1 KGRELADMME
11 RRKVDILCVQE
22 TRWKGSKARSIGAGF
37 KLFYYGVDS
46 KRNEVGVV
54 LKEEFVRNV
63 LEVKRVSDR
72 VMSLK
77 LEIEGVMLNV
87 VSGYVPQVGCELEE
101 KERFWSE
108 LDEVMES
115 IPTGERVVIG
125 ADFNGHVG
133 EGNTGDEEVMGKF
146 GVKER
151 NFEGQMVVD
160 FAKRMDMG
168 VVNTYFQKRE
178 EHRVTYKSGGR
189 RTQVDYILCRRGNL
203 KEISDCKVVVGE
215 SVARQHRMVVCRM
228 TLMVCKTKRSK
239 IEIEKKTKW
248 WKLKKEECC
257 EEFRQKLRQALGG
270 QVVLPDD
277 WETTAEVIRET
288 GRKVLGVSS
297 GRRKEDKE
305 TWWWNEEVQDSI
317 QRKRLAKKKWDMD
330 RTEENRQE
338 YKELQRRVKR
348 EVSKAKQKAYDELYT
363 RLDTREG
370 EKDLYRLAR
379 QRDRDGKDVQQK
391 VDKIRKDEVRK
402 ALKRMKSGKA
412 VGPDDIPVEVWK
424 CLGEAAV
431 EFLAS
436 LFNRVLEN
444 LEKAYD
450 RVPREEL
457 WYCMRKSG
465 VAEKYVR
472 VVRNM
477 YERSRTVVRC
487 AVIQTEEFNVEV
499 GLHQGSAL
507 SPFLFAIVMDQ
518 LSEEVR
524 QESPWTMMFADD
536 IVICSES
543 REQVEENLERWRF
556 ALERRGMKVSRI
568 QSNGECGKEKI
579 SARIKGKVYRTVV
592 RPAMLYGLETV
603 SLRKR
608 QESELE
614 VAELK
619 MLSMVM
625 ADPNATVCE
634 RLTRRHGVRIVCA
647 ASVEDCC
654 LAVGNVVG
662 HENIVSAS
670 RMNSAIVVFLND
682 VEKVRKL
689 TQNGIVVNNEMILVS
704 PLSSPAKKVIL
715 SNVPPFI
722 SDEAIGKELSR
733 YGRMVS
739 PIKKIPLGC
748 KSPLVKHLVSFR
760 RMVFML
766 LKEGVGELNVVFK
779 FTVEGFDYNIFVS
792 SDTDIKC
799 FKCGQTGHL
808 ARACPER
815 QSDPG
820 VSERPGQDAAEP
832 AEVVPPAAAVRP
844 AAEGPGAA
852 AAPDLT
858 ESEPQAQPAAQTP
871 TGATSAP
878 EKPRTAEPAAAEPRS
893 ARPDRKK
900 PWSTEKNSV
909 GSGAVLEPPALTEA
923 GAEVQGNRMETPDTT
938 PVQGD
943 GGDVDMADEPVFKV
957 PNKRKKQEEQINV
970 VYSAEDIKEFLRNT
984 KWQKNVALE
993 EFFPDRKQFIH
1004 DVKFF
1009 RREGAFV
1016 DVEIFRLKKL
1026 ITRYTLNVTR
1036 DIVRSL
1042 KALEIEIVELQRLE
1056 ATGDRGHIE
1065 ALKSKKAKMNDLL
1078 DITAQGALVRS
1089 RFKSA
1094 AEMDA
1099 PSKFFFSLEQKN
1111 GQKRFIHAVR
1121 TESGDL
1127 LSEPTEIRKQTVS
1140 FYSKLYSSEW
1150 SGAQVVKDSFLVGLP
1165 KLSERAARELDRELS
1180 LEELHEALQRME
1192 NGRASGIDGLPAE
1205 FYKAFWAVIGQDVLD
1220 VLRDSILRGE
1230 LPLSCRRAV
1239 LTLLPKKGD
1248 LTHLKNWRPV
1258 SLLCTD
1264 YKLLSKALASR
1275 LTKVL
1280 ETFGF
1285 NPGFV
1290 AMIRV
1295 LYCEIESVLKVNWTK
1310 SEAILVGEWGGGQPT
1325 LPGGLAWKRG
1335 GFKYLGVY
1343 LGTNEF
1349 LNKNWEG
1356 SVEHVK
1362 GRLSRWKRLVPKM
1375 SYRGRTLVINNLA
1388 ASSLWHKLACVD
1400 PPPNLLANIQAQLV
1414 DFFWDG
1420 LHWIPQSVLHL
1431 PKEEGGQG
1439 LVQLSSRA
1447 AAFRLQFIQRLLTG
1461 PRDLVWRAAASGLLH
1476 TVKGLGLDRALFLM
1490 DTKMLDI
1497 SGLPMFYRGLFKIWN
1512 VFKKQ
1517 NKGCRSVHWLLE
1529 EPLVYGGRLDISGV
1543 TVPAL
1548 SRTLVSSG
1556 IVTLR
1561 ELVNVA
1567 GSDLSRAEDLA
1578 ARMGLR
1584 SRRVVN
1590 QLLHRWRSALT
1601 SEERVQLMD
1610 YQHTETGPAED
1621 ESFPRLNIAPD
1632 LDGCAG
1638 PLLECRSEGEMDFG
1652 SVSGKLLY
1660 RACVK
1665 VLNKKKLSGRVD
1677 TPWRN
1682 VLGFNDDVKPEWR
1695 ALTSCLYQ

>member
-1 KGRELADMME
+1 
-11 RRKVDILCVQE
+11 
-22 TRWKGSKARSIGAGF
+22 
-37 KLFYYGVDS
+37 
-46 KRNEVGVV
+46 
-54 LKEEFVRNV
+54 
-63 LEVKRVSDR
+63 
-72 VMSLK
+72 
-77 LEIEGVMLNV
+77 
-87 VSGYVPQVGCELEE
+87 
-101 KERFWSE
+101 
-108 LDEVMES
+108 
-115 IPTGERVVIG
+115 
-125 ADFNGHVG
+125 
-133 EGNTGDEEVMGKF
+133 
-146 GVKER
+146 
-151 NFEGQMVVD
+151 
-160 FAKRMDMG
+160 
-168 VVNTYFQKRE
+168 
-178 EHRVTYKSGGR
+178 
-189 RTQVDYILCRRGNL
+189 
-203 KEISDCKVVVGE
+203 
-215 SVARQHRMVVCRM
+215 
-228 TLMVCKTKRSK
+228 
-239 IEIEKKTKW
+239 
-248 WKLKKEECC
+248 
-257 EEFRQKLRQALGG
+257 
-270 QVVLPDD
+270 
-277 WETTAEVIRET
+277 
-288 GRKVLGVSS
+288 
-297 GRRKEDKE
+297 
-305 TWWWNEEVQDSI
+305 
-317 QRKRLAKKKWDMD
+317 
-330 RTEENRQE
+330 
-338 YKELQRRVKR
+338 
-348 EVSKAKQKAYDELYT
+348 
-363 RLDTREG
+363 
-370 EKDLYRLAR
+370 
-379 QRDRDGKDVQQK
+379 
-391 VDKIRKDEVRK
+391 
-402 ALKRMKSGKA
+402 
-412 VGPDDIPVEVWK
+412 
-424 CLGEAAV
+424 
-431 EFLAS
+431 
-436 LFNRVLEN
+436 
-444 LEKAYD
+444 
-450 RVPREEL
+450 
-457 WYCMRKSG
+457 
-465 VAEKYVR
+465 
-472 VVRNM
+472 
-477 YERSRTVVRC
+477 
-487 AVIQTEEFNVEV
+487 
-499 GLHQGSAL
+499 
-507 SPFLFAIVMDQ
+507 
-518 LSEEVR
+518 
-524 QESPWTMMFADD
+524 
-536 IVICSES
+536 
-543 REQVEENLERWRF
+543 
-556 ALERRGMKVSRI
+556 
-568 QSNGECGKEKI
+568 
-579 SARIKGKVYRTVV
+579 
-592 RPAMLYGLETV
+592 
-603 SLRKR
+603 
-608 QESELE
+608 
-614 VAELK
+614 
-619 MLSMVM
+619 MVM

-682 VEKVRKL
+682 VDK
-689 TQNGIVVNNEMILVS
+689 
-704 PLSSPAKKVIL
+704 
-715 SNVPPFI
+715 
-722 SDEAIGKELSR
+722 AIGKELSR

-760 RMVFML
+760 RMVFMVF
-766 LKEGVGELNVVFK
+766 KEGVGELNVVFK

-832 AEVVPPAAAVRP
+832 AGVVPPAAAVRP

-893 ARPDRKK
+893 ARPDRKE
-900 PWSTEKNSV
+900 PWSTEKSSV

-957 PNKRKKQEEQINV
+957 PNKRKKQEKAAFSSLQLWWDFTKAQIKV
-970 VYSAEDIKEFLRNT
+970 FC
-984 KWQKNVALE
+984 Q
-993 EFFPDRKQFIH
+993 Q
-1004 DVKFF
+1004 
-1009 RREGAFV
+1009 
-1016 DVEIFRLKKL
+1016 
-1026 ITRYTLNVTR
+1026 YTLNVTR

-1127 LSEPTEIRKQTVS
+1127 LSESTEIRKQTVS

-1150 SGAQVVKDSFLVGLP
+1150 SGAQVVEDSFLVGLP

-1275 LTKVL
+1275 LTKVMERLIHQDQTYCVPDRSIFDNVYLIRDILDVSRLLGLKTGLIFLDQEKAFDRVEHEYLWKVL

-1295 LYCEIESVLKVNWTK
+1295 LYCEIESVLKVNGGLCAPFRVYRGIRQGCSLSGMLYSLAIEPLLNKLRSFLSGFNIPHANASVYLSAYADDLVVMVNTQEDVNVLAAILNDFQILSSAKVNWTK

-1682 VLGFNDDVKPEWR
+1682 VLGFNGDVKPEW
-1695 ALTSCLYQ
+1695 TH